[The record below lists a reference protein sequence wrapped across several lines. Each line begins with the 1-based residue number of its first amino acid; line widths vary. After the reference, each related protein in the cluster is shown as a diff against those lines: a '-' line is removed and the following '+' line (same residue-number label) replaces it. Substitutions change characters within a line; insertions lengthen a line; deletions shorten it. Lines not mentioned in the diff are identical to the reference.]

1 MAARKAEFAVLRGT
15 VIGFVICVLLAAGM
29 LAASLYFR
37 NAMQR
42 EYQVNHQRFRNASQL
57 YLAVDEE
64 ERTIE
69 EFYPEFVRLYRDG
82 LLGGER
88 RLSWLET
95 LRTAAAAIRIPELN
109 YKLDA
114 RGPWDG
120 APNLA
125 RGGYEIHAST
135 MSLSLGLLH
144 EGDLL
149 ALLEALDEGALGQ
162 YAVRDC
168 ALVGGEG
175 ALTLDPQAVNV
186 RAECRLDWLTVD
198 LAGPRELAL

>member
-1 MAARKAEFAVLRGT
+1 MAARKAEFTILRGT

-29 LAASLYFR
+29 LSASLYFR
-37 NAMQR
+37 NSMQR

-95 LRTAAAAIRIPELN
+95 LRTAAAAIRIPELD

-120 APNLA
+120 APKLA
-125 RGGYEIHAST
+125 LGGYEIHAST

-149 ALLEALDEGALGQ
+149 ALLEALDGGALGQ

-168 ALVGGEG
+168 TLVGGDG

-198 LAGPRELAL
+198 LAGDRELAL

>member
-1 MAARKAEFAVLRGT
+1 MAARKAEFAILRGT

-29 LAASLYFR
+29 LSASLYFR
-37 NAMQR
+37 NSMQR
-42 EYQVNHQRFRNASQL
+42 EYQANHQRFRNASQL

-125 RGGYEIHAST
+125 LGGYEIHAST

-162 YAVRDC
+162 FAVRDC

-175 ALTLDPQAVNV
+175 TLTLDPQAVNV

-198 LAGPRELAL
+198 LAGTRELAL